1 MWRFAGYAVQVALL
15 IAAAVWLVNNPGL
28 VSVEWLG
35 WRIDSTVSVAVLLV
49 AILLGVLVL
58 LDRLLRA
65 LLGAPRWWR
74 RRRAARRARRA
85 EAFLTQGF
93 AAVVAGDGAKAG
105 RFADRAQALAGDE
118 TLPLLLRAQAAEAA
132 GDDAEPIWRR
142 LIDNADGD
150 ADRLLLGLHGLAEAA
165 RRRGDHAGALAFV
178 ARAQTVSAESPWAL
192 RARHDLDIRTGNWTD
207 ADASLKAMAR
217 ARLIDG
223 DDLRRRGT
231 LVALGRALTAAR
243 DGLPD
248 DAAAHARRAWKTDP
262 RFLPAAI
269 ISARMDLAIGKASRA
284 AQTVEAAWAACAHPD
299 LAACYAAAAPPRTD
313 ALTQVKRFQLLLEIA
328 PNAAESH
335 LALADAA
342 LAARLW
348 GQARQHY
355 ERADQLDPAARRRAY
370 RGLAAV
376 AASEPPIETARLVD
390 SSQPFAAL
398 SAPEDSDAAEST
410 AMVLAPSPVA
420 PPAPLGGA
428 NAATQPRR
436 RDWARLAQQ
445 LSDPAYAPDRGW
457 HCEACGAPAAEWTP
471 VCAACGKIDAVD
483 WRMPKTAAEAVA
495 RKAIPVKAE
504 LLPR

>member
-1 MWRFAGYAVQVALL
+1 MWRFVGYAIQVALL
-15 IAAAVWLVNNPGL
+15 IAAAVWLVNNPGQ

-49 AILLGVLVL
+49 AIAVGILVL

-65 LLGAPRWWR
+65 VLGAPRRWR

-105 RFADRAQALAGDE
+105 RFAGRAQALAGNE

-132 GDDAEPIWRR
+132 GDTAETLWRQ
-142 LIDNADGD
+142 LIDDADGD
-150 ADRLLLGLHGLAEAA
+150 ADRLLLGLHGLAESA
-165 RRRGDHAGALAFV
+165 RRRGDYFAALAFV
-178 ARAQTVSAESPWAL
+178 VRAQTVSSESPWAL
-192 RARHDLDIRTGNWTD
+192 RARHDLDMRTGNWTD
-207 ADASLKAMAR
+207 ADASLKGLAR

-223 DDLRRRGT
+223 DALRRRGT
-231 LVALGRALTAAR
+231 LVALGRALMVAR

-248 DAAAHARRAWKTDP
+248 DAAAHARRAWKADP
-262 RFLPAAI
+262 GFLPAAI

-284 AQTVEAAWAACAHPD
+284 AQTVESAWGACAHPD

-355 ERADQLDPAARRRAY
+355 EQADRLDPAAHRRAY

-376 AASEPPIETARLVD
+376 AASEPPLETARLVD

-398 SAPEDSDAAEST
+398 SGPEDSAAAEST
-410 AMVLAPSPVA
+410 ALALAPSPVSA
-420 PPAPLGGA
+420 P
-428 NAATQPRR
+428 AAVLQPQR

-471 VCAACGKIDAVD
+471 ICAACGTIDAVD
-483 WRMPKTAAEAVA
+483 WRMPKTAAESVA
-495 RKAIPVKAE
+495 RKAIPIKAE

>member
-1 MWRFAGYAVQVALL
+1 MRRFVGYAVQVALL
-15 IAAAVWLVNNPGL
+15 IAAAVWLVNNPGQ

-35 WRIDSTVSVAVLLV
+35 WRIDSTVSVAVLLI
-49 AILLGVLVL
+49 AILVGVLVL

-65 LLGAPRWWR
+65 ALGAPGAWR
-74 RRRAARRARRA
+74 RWRATRRARRA
-85 EAFLTQGF
+85 QAFLSQGF
-93 AAVVAGDGAKAG
+93 AAVAAGDGAKAG
-105 RFADRAQALAGDE
+105 RLADRAQAVADDE

-132 GDDAEPIWRR
+132 GDDAEALWRK
-142 LIDNADGD
+142 LIDDADGD
-150 ADRLLLGLHGLAEAA
+150 ADRLLLGLHGLTESA
-165 RRRGDHAGALAFV
+165 RRRGDQIAALAFV
-178 ARAQTVSAESPWAL
+178 TRAQAVASDSPWAL
-192 RARHDLDIRTGNWTD
+192 RVRHDLDLRTGAWTD

-223 DDLRRRGT
+223 DALRRRGT

-262 RFLPAAI
+262 NFLPAAI

-284 AQTVEAAWAACAHPD
+284 AQTVEAAWRACAHPD

-328 PNAAESH
+328 PNSAESH

-355 ERADQLDPAARRRAY
+355 EQADRLDPAAHRRAY

-376 AASEPPIETARLVD
+376 AASEPPLETARLID

-398 SAPEDSDAAEST
+398 SEAEDNGAAEST
-410 AMVLAPSPVA
+410 AVALAPSPVA
-420 PPAPLGGA
+420 ASAPAA
-428 NAATQPRR
+428 VATTQPRR
-436 RDWARLAQQ
+436 RDWTRLAQQ
-445 LSDPAYAPDRGW
+445 LSDPAFAPDRGW

-471 VCAACGKIDAVD
+471 ICAACATIDAVD
-483 WRMPKTAAEAVA
+483 WRLPKTAAVSVA
-495 RKAIPVKAE
+495 RKAIPIKAE